1 MPRLSPQLQ
10 GRNVP
15 LLPELSPI
23 LWIINKD
30 EVKMEEGGRDILLA
44 QMRKH
49 FFGKKKTCSSSW
61 ALLTSIEGIF
71 IHGWWDRR
79 SCPRFCL
86 VSAVHCSGRLSA
98 PPTWTHI
105 GSSQISKDC
114 LYMLVFRGL
123 LWSLD
128 SYPEPFFICHQDLSG
143 FVTFISD

>member
-49 FFGKKKTCSSSW
+49 FFGKRKP
-61 ALLTSIEGIF
+61 A
-71 IHGWWDRR
+71 
-79 SCPRFCL
+79 
-86 VSAVHCSGRLSA
+86 AV
-98 PPTWTHI
+98 
-105 GSSQISKDC
+105 
-114 LYMLVFRGL
+114 
-123 LWSLD
+123 
-128 SYPEPFFICHQDLSG
+128 PELC
-143 FVTFISD
+143 